1 MTDRWLKGHED
12 EEMMPAGTRIR
23 HPIFG
28 YDSIEEA
35 DTETGTYQI
44 RFDDMETPRR
54 ISRRAKME
62 LVSSFLAQD

>member
-1 MTDRWLKGHED
+1 MTDRWLKGRED

-28 YDSIEEA
+28 YGSIEEA